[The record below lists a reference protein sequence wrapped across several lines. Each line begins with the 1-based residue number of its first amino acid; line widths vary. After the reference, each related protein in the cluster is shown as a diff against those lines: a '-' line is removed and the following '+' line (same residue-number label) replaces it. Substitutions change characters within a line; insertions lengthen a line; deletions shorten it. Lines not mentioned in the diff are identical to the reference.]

1 MRSLIQDLRYG
12 LRQLR
17 RNAGFSAAAIFIVG
31 LGIAATCVVFGF
43 AEAAVFRAL
52 PYPHPSSLVHVA
64 VIDPKAPDDAGLVSA
79 PIFLNWNQH
88 AKEVGQFALSSWRSK
103 TMVGAVEPVQ
113 LFVDSVSEAAFSILG
128 VRPILG
134 RTFTPSD
141 FKPGN
146 PSDVVLSYG
155 LWQSRFGGK
164 RDVLGRSILL
174 DGVSHSVVGVMPP
187 DFLMPGSGMPEAC
200 WTPLV
205 LTAKAEWLSHV

>member
-1 MRSLIQDLRYG
+1 MIKTV
-12 LRQLR
+12 
-17 RNAGFSAAAIFIVG
+17 VG
-31 LGIAATCVVFGF
+31 SF
-43 AEAAVFRAL
+43 
-52 PYPHPSSLVHVA
+52 
-64 VIDPKAPDDAGLVSA
+64 
-79 PIFLNWNQH
+79 
-88 AKEVGQFALSSWRSK
+88 
-103 TMVGAVEPVQ
+103 
-113 LFVDSVSEAAFSILG
+113 DSVSEAAFSILG

-146 PSDVVLSYG
+146 PSDVVPSYG

-187 DFLMPGSGMPEAC
+187 DFLMPGSGMYEAC

-205 LTAKAEWLSHV
+205 LTAKAESDILDRSWEAWGRLNPGVSVKRAEAALGLQTDPVIFAAVSLTLLSVALLASYIPACRAAKVDPMVALRCE